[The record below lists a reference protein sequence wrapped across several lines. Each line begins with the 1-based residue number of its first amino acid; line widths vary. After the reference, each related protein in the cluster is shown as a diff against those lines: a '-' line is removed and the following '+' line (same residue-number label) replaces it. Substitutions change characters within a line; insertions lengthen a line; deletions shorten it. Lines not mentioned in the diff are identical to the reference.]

1 MTESVV
7 KVSMI
12 EDNSLECSYSIISKD
27 SMNIII
33 VFKDLECGI
42 LDFDDL
48 KGSKVFKY
56 LLLKHYVSSSA
67 AYTDFLKL
75 IGKMCK
81 KDKSSKYFSNHKK
94 EDNRMVVS
102 ESGEE
107 MISQEDKVLLQGR
120 YEAFKELVLRNVDL
134 F

>member
-12 EDNSLECSYSIISKD
+12 EDNHLECSYSIITKD
-27 SMNIII
+27 NLNIII
-33 VFKDLECGI
+33 IFKDLECGI
-42 LDFDDL
+42 FDLDDL
-48 KGSKVFKY
+48 KKTKEFMY
-56 LLLKHYVSSSA
+56 LLLKHYPTGSA

-81 KDKSSKYFSNHKK
+81 KEKSSKYFLNHKD
-94 EDNRMVVS
+94 EDNRMVVF
-102 ESGEE
+102 EDGEK
-107 MISQEDKVLLQGR
+107 MISEEERESFQGR
-120 YEAFKELVLRNVDL
+120 YEVFKEHVIKNVNL

>member
-12 EDNSLECSYSIISKD
+12 EDNGLDCSYSIITKD
-27 SMNIII
+27 NLNIII
-33 VFKDLECGI
+33 IFKDLECGI
-42 LDFDDL
+42 FDFDDL
-48 KGSKVFKY
+48 KKTKNFKY
-56 LLLKHYVSSSA
+56 LLLKHYPSGSV

-81 KDKSSKYFSNHKK
+81 KDKNSKYFMNHKD

-102 ESGEE
+102 EAGEE
-107 MISQEDKVLLQGR
+107 MITQDKRELFQDR
-120 YEAFKELVLRNVDL
+120 YEAFKEYVLCKTDL

>member
-12 EDNSLECSYSIISKD
+12 ENNNLDCSYSIITKED
-27 SMNIII
+27 LNIII
-33 VFKDLECGI
+33 IFKNLECAI
-42 LDFDDL
+42 FDFDAL
-48 KGSKVFKY
+48 KETKEFKY
-56 LLLKHYVSSSA
+56 LLLKHYSSGSA

-81 KDKSSKYFSNHKK
+81 KEKGSKYFMNHKD
-94 EDNRMVVS
+94 EDNRMVVY

-107 MISQEDKVLLQGR
+107 MISQEVKIMLQGR
-120 YEAFKELVLRNVDL
+120 YEAFKEHVLQNIYL

>member
-12 EDNSLECSYSIISKD
+12 EDNSLNCSYSIISKETL
-27 SMNIII
+27 NIII
-33 VFKDLECGI
+33 IFKDLECAI
-42 LDFDDL
+42 FDLDDL
-48 KGSKVFKY
+48 KETKEYRY
-56 LLLKHYVSSSA
+56 LLLKHYVTGSY

-81 KDKSSKYFSNHKK
+81 KDKSSKYFLNHKN
-94 EDNRMVVS
+94 EDNRMVVH
-102 ESGEE
+102 EDGER
-107 MISQEDKVLLQGR
+107 MISKEERELFKNR
-120 YEAFKELVLRNVDL
+120 YDIFKEYVLTNRHL

>member
-12 EDNSLECSYSIISKD
+12 EDNGLNCSYAIISKD
-27 SMNIII
+27 KLNIII
-33 VFKDLECGI
+33 IFKDLECAI
-42 LDFDDL
+42 FDLDDL
-48 KGSKVFKY
+48 KETKEYRY
-56 LLLKHYVSSSA
+56 LLLKHYVTGSY

-81 KDKSSKYFSNHKK
+81 KDKSSKYFMNHKK
-94 EDNRMVVS
+94 EDNRMVVHKD
-102 ESGEE
+102 GER
-107 MISQEDKVLLQGR
+107 MISEEERVLFENR
-120 YEAFKELVLRNVDL
+120 YNIFKESVLTNRHL